1 MILYK
6 LFIRRFL
13 AVLTFGMLSLTVS
26 AQQQILQQP
35 ATSLLHHANEQ
46 FGQGH
51 YVQALRTYEQLLRE
65 DAPGHPKPSP
75 IPDAERQQIAY
86 GITICRIK
94 LGTTDAAQH
103 AEMFIRSCTEEV
115 YRQRAA
121 FALAQY
127 YFQQNKL
134 EDAIVF
140 YEMAG
145 IEHLSNEE
153 IIDKN
158 FESGYAYF
166 NEHRFE
172 KAKALF
178 ASIKEFE
185 QGKYYVPGNY
195 YYGLLAYNDGQY
207 DQALR
212 SFNRIESLDEYKD
225 IVPYYIAE
233 IYYFKSDYEKVLGI
247 AQRYLNKKDT
257 LYYNK
262 ELHLLAAQTHF
273 ERKEYEAA
281 LPYFEFYYNNSDK
294 IRKEELYELAY
305 TYYRLE
311 KWNKAIVNFRQLSD
325 LKDSLGQTSMYL
337 LGDCYLK
344 TNDKKGA
351 RNAFG
356 FCADMDFN
364 PDQKEAATFLYA
376 KLSAELGY
384 EAIATHTLS
393 NFIHTYPQSSF
404 MHEARLLLTDLLSKS
419 SNFADAFAVISELPV
434 KDNATW
440 AIYQKVAVGRA
451 MQLMQNK
458 SLAMADSVF
467 NLSLQQPI
475 DADYEAITYFWKSE
489 IAYRE
494 GRFPQAV
501 QFAHSFL
508 SKSQKGRYRIGQIS
522 PQATMQHAWLN
533 IGYANMALEEF
544 EAAREAFAQAQ
555 TATDK
560 DPANGWLAV
569 EALLREADAAFMM
582 KDFDRALMLYD
593 KSLASAG
600 LSNPDYAIFQKALI
614 LGLQHKS
621 ADKMAML
628 RQIISRTPESP
639 EKDKAQYELA
649 LSYLES
655 GRNTEAISLL
665 QELAADESALEGM
678 RSKALLKQAY
688 AFQISGNNEQALKL
702 YKDFLVRYPAS
713 GERVAAIDALR
724 NLYISLGRPQDF
736 AAFVNANQLP
746 DINTADIDHTYY
758 AAAEN
763 EYAANNYTKAIE
775 LFSKYLSSYPNG
787 LSVLKAQFY
796 LAECYLQT
804 GDSMNALKYYEMVLE
819 EGWSDFSETAAEQA
833 GGIAMRMQNYAAAS
847 NYYQQ
852 LLDNAIAPANLQKAY
867 EGLMIA
873 AFNMERY
880 NDAIRYAD
888 TLIRIPNSTYEREAG
903 LYKAN
908 ALTQLN
914 KWEDALLIYKDIEKN
929 SADAI
934 GAEARY
940 HIAAILLEQNKLK
953 EAESY
958 ASYAMQAGT
967 GNDYWVVKT
976 YLLMADILTAE
987 KDYFNAKATL
997 QSIIKHTKDETL
1009 KSEANAKLNEV
1020 KELEK
1025 QGSKLSEE

>member
-1 MILYK
+1 MVLYK
-6 LFIRRFL
+6 HFAVRFL
-13 AVLTFGMLSLTVS
+13 SVLALGMMTMTVC
-26 AQQQILQQP
+26 AQQPILQQP
-35 ATSLLHHANEQ
+35 EIFLLHHANEQ
-46 FGQGH
+46 FRQGH
-51 YVQALRTYEQLLRE
+51 YALALRSYQQYLRN
-65 DAPGHPKPSP
+65 DAAEYSKPAP
-75 IPDAERQQIAY
+75 IPDADRQQAEY
-86 GITICRIK
+86 GIAVCGIK
-94 LGTTDAAQH
+94 LGQHDAVEHAQT
-103 AEMFIRSCTEEV
+103 FIRQSTDEV

-127 YFQQNKL
+127 YFQQNNL
-134 EDAIVF
+134 EDAIVY

-145 IEHLSNEE
+145 INNLSNEE

-166 NEHRFE
+166 NEHRFD

-178 ASIKEFE
+178 ASIKELE

-212 SFNRIESLDEYKD
+212 SFNRIDSLEEYKD
-225 IVPYYIAE
+225 VVPYYIAE
-233 IYYFKSDYEKVLGI
+233 IYYFKSDYEKVLQM
-247 AQRYLNKKDT
+247 AHRYLNKKDT

-273 ERKEYEAA
+273 ERKEYEEA

-294 IRKEELYELAY
+294 VRKEELYELAY

-364 PDQKEAATFLYA
+364 PAQQEAASFLFA

-384 EAIATHTLS
+384 EAIATHGLS
-393 NFIHTYPQSSF
+393 DFIRNYPQSSF
-404 MHEARLLLTDLLSKS
+404 THEARLLLTNLLSKS
-419 SNFADAFAVISELPV
+419 SNFAEAFAVISELPV

-458 SLAMADSVF
+458 SLAAADSVF

-475 DADYEAITYFWKSE
+475 DADYETIAYFWKSE

-494 GRFPQAV
+494 GRYPQTV
-501 QFAHSFL
+501 QFARTFL
-508 SKSQKGRYRIGQIS
+508 SKSQKGKYRIEQIS
-522 PQATMQHAWLN
+522 PQATIQHAWLN
-533 IGYANMALEEF
+533 IGYANMELEDF
-544 EAAREAFAQAQ
+544 EAARQAFASAQ
-555 TATDK
+555 TGSST
-560 DPANGWLAV
+560 NESGLLAV

-582 KDFDRALMLYD
+582 KDFDRALLLYD
-593 KSLASAG
+593 KSLSSTG

-614 LGLQHKS
+614 LGLQHKN
-621 ADKMAML
+621 ADKMALL
-628 RQIISRTPESP
+628 RQIIGRSPESP
-639 EKDKAQYELA
+639 EKDKAAYELA
-649 LSYLES
+649 LSYMEA

-665 QELAADESALEGM
+665 QELSEDENATESM

-702 YKDFLVRYPAS
+702 YKDFLTRYPAS
-713 GERVAAIDALR
+713 GERAAAIDALR

-736 AAFVNANQLP
+736 AAFVQANQLP
-746 DINTADIDHTYY
+746 DINTADIDQTYY

-763 EYAANNYTKAIE
+763 EYAANNHTKAIE
-775 LFSKYLSSYPNG
+775 LFTKYLTNYPNG
-787 LSVLKAQFY
+787 LSALKAAFY
-796 LAECYLQT
+796 LAESYSQT
-804 GDSMNALKYYEMVLE
+804 GDSSNALKYYDRVLQ

-833 GGIAMRMQNYAAAS
+833 AGIAMGLNNYEAAS
-847 NYYQQ
+847 DYYQQ
-852 LLDNAIAPANLQKAY
+852 LRNTAITPANLQKGY
-867 EGLMIA
+867 EGLMKA
-873 AFNMERY
+873 AYHLEKY
-880 NDAIRYAD
+880 DEAIRYAD
-888 TLIRIPNSTYEREAG
+888 TLLSMSNTAYEREAG

-908 ALTQLN
+908 AFYQRN
-914 KWEDALLIYKDIEKN
+914 NFEAALPIYKNIEKN
-929 SADAI
+929 NADAI
-934 GAEARY
+934 SAEARY
-940 HIAAILLEQNKLK
+940 RIAVILLEQNKLK
-953 EAESY
+953 EAETY
-958 ASYAMQAGT
+958 ASYAMQAGS

-1009 KSEANAKLNEV
+1009 KSEAAAKLKVV
-1020 KELEK
+1020 KEREK